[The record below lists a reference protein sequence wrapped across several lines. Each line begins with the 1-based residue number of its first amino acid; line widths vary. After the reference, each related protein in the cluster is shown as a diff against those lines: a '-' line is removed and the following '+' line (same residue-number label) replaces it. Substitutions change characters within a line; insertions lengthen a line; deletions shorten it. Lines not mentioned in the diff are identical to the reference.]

1 MLSNQF
7 QVTPI
12 TTPGTSQGTMNS
24 ARSNPRTV
32 TIAFS
37 ASASA
42 MPISTLTATDA
53 PVMKK
58 VLPTTCQ

>member
-1 MLSNQF
+1 
-7 QVTPI
+7 
-12 TTPGTSQGTMNS
+12 MNS
-24 ARSNPRTV
+24 ARSSPRTV
-32 TIAFS
+32 TMAFR

-42 MPISTLTATDA
+42 MPISTLAATDA